1 MGTFSSK
8 ADGQLSGYYAV
19 NLGTYKAK
27 NAFWARGATAN
38 YQIGYAAQGC
48 DTGTYIDGTVSI
60 GHIVNGSTQ
69 GYIARDVSAYS
80 FKVED
85 ASSNL
90 LSGKDGLGRDVRRK
104 AKYVIYT
111 NGQTIDELTVVATCA
126 AVTSV
131 ITINLPS
138 ATSLNVERELYLK
151 NPSASTANVYF
162 GGAVED
168 GSGSFV
174 VAPGSSV
181 HCISDG
187 KMWIK
192 I

>member
-1 MGTFSSK
+1 M
-8 ADGQLSGYYAV
+8 
-19 NLGTYKAK
+19 
-27 NAFWARGATAN
+27 
-38 YQIGYAAQGC
+38 
-48 DTGTYIDGTVSI
+48 
-60 GHIVNGSTQ
+60 
-69 GYIARDVSAYS
+69 
-80 FKVED
+80 
-85 ASSNL
+85 
-90 LSGKDGLGRDVRRK
+90 SGKDGLGRDVRRK
-104 AKYVIYT
+104 AKYVVYA

-126 AVTSV
+126 ALKSG
-131 ITINLPS
+131 ITINLPP
-138 ATSLNVERELYLK
+138 ATSLNAERELYLK